1 MLALAITVLLLG
13 LILLRVPIT
22 FAIIFSGLVGLIIH
36 GGWELTFGAVQT
48 LPQSAVSK
56 NALAAIPLFI
66 LMAQFVLKSGYLKD
80 LFDAAQV
87 IIGRIRGGTA
97 FAAIG
102 AGAIFAS
109 VSGSSTASAATL
121 AHTSAR
127 QLIDQGYSARLSSGA
142 VAAAG
147 TLAAMIPPSV
157 LLVFYAITADLPVG
171 QTLVAGF
178 VPGTLVAVAL
188 CLAVVVTMLMQ
199 NKSAPPGVRSTFPEK
214 IRASLH
220 VLPLFFL
227 FLLVIGLVFFGI
239 TTATEAAGV
248 GAVGAFLL
256 MGVRRQINWK
266 NVSDSFKEAL
276 SSTTM
281 ILSIIFAA
289 HIFSHFIIETR
300 TTNKIVDTLSGLP
313 VAPLVVVGFIAIGYL
328 ILGFFMDQM
337 AIIALTVPVTLPVV
351 TALGFDPIWFGVV
364 VILMAEIGLITP
376 PLGLNVFVVARSV
389 RIRVEEV
396 FVGAAPFALAI
407 LLVATLLFF
416 VPDMVMFLPNFMASS

>member
-48 LPQSAVSK
+48 LPQSAISK
-56 NALAAIPLFI
+56 NSLAAIPLFI

-121 AHTSAR
+121 AHTSAQ

-199 NKSAPPGVRSTFPEK
+199 NKSAPPGIRSTFPEK

-300 TTNKIVDTLSGLP
+300 TTNKIVDTLSSLP

>member
-1 MLALAITVLLLG
+1 MLALAITVLLLA

-48 LPQSAVSK
+48 LPQSAISK

-121 AHTSAR
+121 AHTSAQ

-364 VILMAEIGLITP
+364 VILMAEIGLSTP

>member
-36 GGWELTFGAVQT
+36 GGWGLTFGAVQT
-48 LPQSAVSK
+48 LPQSAISK
-56 NALAAIPLFI
+56 NSLAAIPLFI

-121 AHTSAR
+121 AHTSAQ

-199 NKSAPPGVRSTFPEK
+199 NKSAPPGIRSTFPEK
-214 IRASLH
+214 ISASLH

>member
-1 MLALAITVLLLG
+1 MLALAITVLLLA

-48 LPQSAVSK
+48 LPQSAISK
-56 NALAAIPLFI
+56 NSLAAIPLFI
-66 LMAQFVLKSGYLKD
+66 LMAQFELKSGYLKD

-121 AHTSAR
+121 AHTSAQ

-199 NKSAPPGVRSTFPEK
+199 NKSAPPGIRSTFPEK

-407 LLVATLLFF
+407 LLVAALLFF
-416 VPDMVMFLPNFMASS
+416 VPDIVMFLPNFMASS

>member
-48 LPQSAVSK
+48 LPQSAISK

>member
-1 MLALAITVLLLG
+1 MLALAITVLLLA

-48 LPQSAVSK
+48 LPQSAISK
-56 NALAAIPLFI
+56 NSLAAIPLFI

-121 AHTSAR
+121 AHTSAQ

>member
-1 MLALAITVLLLG
+1 MLALAITILLLG
-13 LILLRVPIT
+13 LILLRVPIS

-48 LPQSAVSK
+48 LPQSAISK

-121 AHTSAR
+121 AHTSAQ
-127 QLIDQGYSARLSSGA
+127 QLIDQGYSARLSSGS

>member
-1 MLALAITVLLLG
+1 MLALAITVLLIG

-48 LPQSAVSK
+48 LPQSAISK

-121 AHTSAR
+121 AHTSAQ

-227 FLLVIGLVFFGI
+227 FLLVIGFVFFGI

-300 TTNKIVDTLSGLP
+300 TTNKIVDALSGLP

>member
-1 MLALAITVLLLG
+1 
-13 LILLRVPIT
+13 
-22 FAIIFSGLVGLIIH
+22 
-36 GGWELTFGAVQT
+36 
-48 LPQSAVSK
+48 
-56 NALAAIPLFI
+56 
-66 LMAQFVLKSGYLKD
+66 
-80 LFDAAQV
+80 
-87 IIGRIRGGTA
+87 
-97 FAAIG
+97 
-102 AGAIFAS
+102 
-109 VSGSSTASAATL
+109 
-121 AHTSAR
+121 
-127 QLIDQGYSARLSSGA
+127 
-142 VAAAG
+142 
-147 TLAAMIPPSV
+147 
-157 LLVFYAITADLPVG
+157 
-171 QTLVAGF
+171 

>member
-1 MLALAITVLLLG
+1 VLALAITVLLLA

-48 LPQSAVSK
+48 LPQSAISK
-56 NALAAIPLFI
+56 NSLAAIPLFI

-121 AHTSAR
+121 AHTSAQ

>member
-48 LPQSAVSK
+48 LPQSAISK
-56 NALAAIPLFI
+56 NSLAAIPLFI

-199 NKSAPPGVRSTFPEK
+199 NKSAPPGIRSTFPEK

-300 TTNKIVDTLSGLP
+300 TTNKIVDMLSGLP

>member
-1 MLALAITVLLLG
+1 MLALAITVLLLA

-48 LPQSAVSK
+48 LPQSAISK
-56 NALAAIPLFI
+56 NSLAAIPLFI

-121 AHTSAR
+121 AHTSAQ

-199 NKSAPPGVRSTFPEK
+199 NKSAPPGIRSTFPEK

-407 LLVATLLFF
+407 LLVAALLFF
-416 VPDMVMFLPNFMASS
+416 VPDIVMFLPNFMASS

>member
-1 MLALAITVLLLG
+1 MLALAITVLLLA

-48 LPQSAVSK
+48 LPQSAISK

-121 AHTSAR
+121 AHTSAQ

-300 TTNKIVDTLSGLP
+300 TTNKIVDALSGLP

-416 VPDMVMFLPNFMASS
+416 VPDMVMFLPNFMESG

>member
-1 MLALAITVLLLG
+1 MLALMITLLLLA

-22 FAIIFSGLVGLIIH
+22 FAIIFSGLVGLVIH
-36 GGWELTFGAVQT
+36 GGWELTFGAIQT
-48 LPQSAVSK
+48 LPQSAISK

-87 IIGRIRGGTA
+87 MIGRVRGGTA

-127 QLIDQGYSARLSSGA
+127 QLIDQGYSPRLASGA

-157 LLVFYAITADLPVG
+157 LLVFYAITADQPVG

-178 VPGTLVAVAL
+178 VPGALVAVTL
-188 CLAVVVTMLMQ
+188 CLSVVVTMLVQ
-199 NKSAPPGVRSTFPEK
+199 KKSVPPGVQSTFAEK
-214 IRASLH
+214 LKAGLH

-227 FLLVIGLVFFGI
+227 FVLVIGLVFFGI

-256 MGVRRQINWK
+256 MGLRKQITWK

-276 SSTTM
+276 SSTVM

-289 HIFSHFIIETR
+289 HVFSHFIVETQ
-300 TTNKIVDTLSGLP
+300 TTNKIVQALSDLP
-313 VAPLVVVGFIAIGYL
+313 VAPLVIVGLIALGYL

-351 TALGFDPIWFGVV
+351 TALDFDPIWFGVV

-389 RIRVEEV
+389 RLKVETV
-396 FVGAAPFALAI
+396 FVGAVPFAIAI
-407 LLVATLLFF
+407 FLIALLLFF
-416 VPDMVMFLPNFMASS
+416 VPDIVMFLPNFMGSS

>member
-48 LPQSAVSK
+48 LPQSAISK

-121 AHTSAR
+121 AHTSAQ

-199 NKSAPPGVRSTFPEK
+199 NKSAPPGIRSTFPEK
-214 IRASLH
+214 ISASLH

>member
-48 LPQSAVSK
+48 LPQSAISK
-56 NALAAIPLFI
+56 NSLAAIPLFI

-121 AHTSAR
+121 AHTSAQ

-214 IRASLH
+214 IRACLH

-396 FVGAAPFALAI
+396 FVGAAPFAVAI
-407 LLVATLLFF
+407 LLVAALLFF